1 MAVINNLHNDKKK
14 SKDLNGSYL
23 QASIKLYTL
32 FTEKVIEQFNNKKFF
47 IKRYSLT
54 RVKLIALYKQL
65 LTKNTWIYISTVTN
79 RTLNIVVYHKN
90 IT

>member
-23 QASIKLYTL
+23 QASIKVYTL

-54 RVKLIALYKQL
+54 RVKLTALYKQL
-65 LTKNTWIYISTVTN
+65 LTKKT
-79 RTLNIVVYHKN
+79 
-90 IT
+90 

>member
-14 SKDLNGSYL
+14 SKDLNGFYL

-32 FTEKVIEQFNNKKFF
+32 FTEKVIEQFNNKKIF

-54 RVKLIALYKQL
+54 RVKLTALYKQL
-65 LTKNTWIYISTVTN
+65 LTKNT
-79 RTLNIVVYHKN
+79 
-90 IT
+90 